1 MTQIKGAKSKMWRS
15 AVGRNTGPN
24 RPSESTLMSPRG
36 GGWIGVTTKL
46 NSFSPN
52 TWADSAPPVRLVV
65 MTGQTGQSLDSTGYT
80 GQTGAP
86 HRVDWCS
93 TEHLQKQLQAPLDF

>member
-1 MTQIKGAKSKMWRS
+1 M
-15 AVGRNTGPN
+15 N
-24 RPSESTLMSPRG
+24 RDIGDERTLMSPK
-36 GGWIGVTTKL
+36 GGWIGETTNL

-52 TWADSAPPVRLVV
+52 TWADSAPPVRPVV
-65 MTGQTGQSLDSTGYT
+65 VTGQTGQALDFIGDT

-86 HRVDWCS
+86 HRSDRCS